1 PQANFVPILL
11 LGCFARMNAISQSRS
26 WVRYIA
32 AIFVAFAASIAIT
45 VAFVSVAVTTHMT
58 SDSSPMLS
66 PVFPALTSFLVGF
79 GGVLAGSLC
88 LARADR
94 ARGSAVLLA
103 LGIGFEVLMLG
114 RAHGEFHFP
123 RGAIATGIGG
133 LVIVAFYLWRK
144 RQLPND

>member
-1 PQANFVPILL
+1 
-11 LGCFARMNAISQSRS
+11 MNAISQSRS

-32 AIFVAFAASIAIT
+32 AIFVAFAASILIT

-58 SDSSPMLS
+58 SDSSPTLS
-66 PVFPALTSFLVGF
+66 AVFPALTNFLVGF

-94 ARGSAVLLA
+94 ARGSAILLA

-123 RGAIATGIGG
+123 RGAIATVIGG
-133 LVIVAFYLWRK
+133 AVIVAFYLWRK
-144 RQLPND
+144 RQLPNDAA